1 MLLKLSK
8 PGSFLFV
15 LLFLVMCQAVF
26 SQDASPADIP
36 TDTPTD
42 TPVDTPADDASPTV
56 EDAAA
61 SADQSPKPQ
70 GKDRTILTVDGKDL
84 KAWQIDAMLKHRA
97 ARDQYSAAQMW
108 MDIQINAAEARRR
121 GLDKTPQGQFILQL
135 FQDSFLA
142 RMFTEQLSLETPQA
156 TEQQAREKYQQDIET
171 YKRPFSANV
180 QHIRVTKRDLA
191 RRIIVEAH
199 KPDAK
204 FEQLYQRYS
213 EDKDKR
219 KGLLSRASYEML
231 SSVLG
236 PEAADAVKGLEKTV
250 SASNPEI
257 MGPFTGNKGFEI
269 VKVNSVTQPHTQNYD
284 SVKERILMQLNNQIK
299 QEFSQTILN
308 QLRENAEITR
318 SQEFRLWQ
326 ENKPDKPTGARTP
339 PARRAPPA
347 PAQKE

>member
-1 MLLKLSK
+1 
-8 PGSFLFV
+8 
-15 LLFLVMCQAVF
+15 
-26 SQDASPADIP
+26 
-36 TDTPTD
+36 
-42 TPVDTPADDASPTV
+42 
-56 EDAAA
+56 
-61 SADQSPKPQ
+61 
-70 GKDRTILTVDGKDL
+70 
-84 KAWQIDAMLKHRA
+84 
-97 ARDQYSAAQMW
+97 MW

-121 GLDKTPQGQFILQL
+121 GMDKTPQGQFILQL

-142 RMFTEQLSLETPQA
+142 RMLTEQLATEMPQA

-180 QHIRVTKRDLA
+180 QHIRVMKRDLA
-191 RRIIVEAH
+191 RRIIAEARR
-199 KPDAK
+199 PDAK
-204 FEQLYQRYS
+204 FEQIYQRYS

-236 PEAADAVKGLEKTV
+236 SEAADAVKGLEKTV

-257 MGPFTGNKGFEI
+257 LGPFTGNKGFEI
-269 VKVNSVTQPHTQNYD
+269 VKVSSVTQAHTQNFD
-284 SVKERILMQLNNQIK
+284 SAKERILMQLNNQIK
-299 QEFSQTILN
+299 QDFMQNTLN
-308 QLRENAEITR
+308 QLRENAEITKSR
-318 SQEFRLWQ
+318 EFILWQ